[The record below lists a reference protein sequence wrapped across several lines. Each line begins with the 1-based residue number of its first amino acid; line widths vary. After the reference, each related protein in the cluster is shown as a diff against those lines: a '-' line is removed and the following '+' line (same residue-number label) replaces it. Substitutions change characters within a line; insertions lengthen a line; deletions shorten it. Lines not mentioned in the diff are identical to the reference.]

1 MYRKG
6 SRKKKKQ
13 FKVLKLSNL
22 FFFVKIILHCTSILF
37 IVRNLVWIVQGFFYS
52 KILASLTCDCKTWYI
67 YKCKAWSITWEHIM
81 YIIQLSHTYNEVFQ
95 DRLQILTYK
104 LFQAIRYFG
113 LQGAFPIPNVPSSMT
128 AYFKS
133 PF

>member
-6 SRKKKKQ
+6 SRKKKKTIQ
-13 FKVLKLSNL
+13 SVKIVKP

-37 IVRNLVWIVQGFFYS
+37 IVRNLVWIVEVLFYI

-81 YIIQLSHTYNEVFQ
+81 YIIQLYHTYTGYFSRHITYLDVFIPSY
-95 DRLQILTYK
+95 QILWIT
-104 LFQAIRYFG
+104 G
-113 LQGAFPIPNVPSSMT
+113 SIPNVLTSMRT
-128 AYFKS
+128 YFKS